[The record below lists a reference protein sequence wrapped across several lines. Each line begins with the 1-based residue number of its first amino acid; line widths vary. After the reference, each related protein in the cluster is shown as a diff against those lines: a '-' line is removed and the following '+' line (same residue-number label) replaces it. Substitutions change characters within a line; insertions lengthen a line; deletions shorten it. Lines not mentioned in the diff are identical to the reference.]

1 MLKHVR
7 IILIVLFCLS
17 LAGASGLYFYVY
29 THEDTSPPAFRSDSE
44 LLELSVTDPE
54 QAMLR
59 GLRAYDNVDGDL
71 TGKIRI
77 RDVSPL
83 INERDV
89 TVSYIV
95 FDEASNY
102 ATYSRTVRYVD
113 YESPTFRLLQPLVF
127 RAGEPISFTSTVA
140 VMDQRDG
147 DITGRLKLEES
158 AVISNSPGSY
168 AAKFSATN
176 RMGDTVYLPVT
187 VQIVSNSASMPEIKL
202 TDYLIYISQGE
213 RPVFRRYLREVVDP
227 LLPEKHISL
236 SSVAIN
242 STKLDVNTPGVYE
255 VYYYY
260 TGSSG
265 ETTTVILT
273 VIVK

>member
-1 MLKHVR
+1 
-7 IILIVLFCLS
+7 
-17 LAGASGLYFYVY
+17 
-29 THEDTSPPAFRSDSE
+29 
-44 LLELSVTDPE
+44 
-54 QAMLR
+54 
-59 GLRAYDNVDGDL
+59 
-71 TGKIRI
+71 
-77 RDVSPL
+77 
-83 INERDV
+83 
-89 TVSYIV
+89 
-95 FDEASNY
+95 
-102 ATYSRTVRYVD
+102 
-113 YESPTFRLLQPLVF
+113 
-127 RAGEPISFTSTVA
+127 
-140 VMDQRDG
+140 
-147 DITGRLKLEES
+147 
-158 AVISNSPGSY
+158 
-168 AAKFSATN
+168 
-176 RMGDTVYLPVT
+176 MGDTVYLPVT